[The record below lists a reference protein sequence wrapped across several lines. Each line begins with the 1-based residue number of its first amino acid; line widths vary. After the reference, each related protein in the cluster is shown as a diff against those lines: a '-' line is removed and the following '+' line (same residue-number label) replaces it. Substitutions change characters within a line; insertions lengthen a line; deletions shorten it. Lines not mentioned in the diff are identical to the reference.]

1 MGLLIYTTN
10 PYLLLALGFALGATS
25 TAAALLS
32 GKSRR

>member
-10 PYLLLALGFALGATS
+10 PYLVLALGFALGATS

-32 GKSRR
+32 ARPRR